1 MRALIGIMAIVA
13 NAGLAWATA
22 DGPDFWRVTGVAAN
36 DVLNMR
42 ARATW
47 KESSWRAAS
56 RARQTSCSR
65 S

>member
-36 DVLNMR
+36 DVLLQ
-42 ARATW
+42 
-47 KESSWRAAS
+47 AS
-56 RARQTSCSR
+56 DRTRTSRCFGIDFISVPCQR
-65 S
+65 SL